1 MASYLIPEPTESISG
16 KSYTGSLLFT
26 NNNKKYYALKLNPD
40 AHTEKWWA
48 IGMIARMGGWY
59 KPIVVSTVQDYAST
73 MSDDENRP
81 YRASIS
87 FEYDG
92 VQYYVSSYTSA
103 LQSFSGSQ
111 NIPTC
116 ETTYS
121 VADTDSSMTEA
132 GKKLIDL
139 YVADGGELPERE
151 KDPQKYLL
159 SEPTAETSKVLA
171 LGTRKGLGN
180 LLISQNAEQYS
191 FKPDGSTEEWWAIG
205 MIAHNG
211 NYWHPLIVSN
221 TKEYS
226 YSFSTKYYPNNDP
239 LSNNTASFEYEGK
252 IYHASF
258 GAFGSTGNS
267 SVLTSA
273 KIPVYT
279 ATKSTN
285 IEEMAKILIGL
296 HLAEGGTLPGKKSAF
311 EPMEYETIGW
321 KNDGPPDISA
331 ENLGKMDETIGKL
344 CTNLNIAHEELEADI
359 QELAETIGAI
369 TTTQF

>member
-1 MASYLIPEPTESISG
+1 MASYLIP
-16 KSYTGSLLFT
+16 
-26 NNNKKYYALKLNPD
+26 
-40 AHTEKWWA
+40 
-48 IGMIARMGGWY
+48 
-59 KPIVVSTVQDYAST
+59 
-73 MSDDENRP
+73 
-81 YRASIS
+81 
-87 FEYDG
+87 
-92 VQYYVSSYTSA
+92 
-103 LQSFSGSQ
+103 
-111 NIPTC
+111 
-116 ETTYS
+116 
-121 VADTDSSMTEA
+121 
-132 GKKLIDL
+132 
-139 YVADGGELPERE
+139 
-151 KDPQKYLL
+151 
-159 SEPTAETSKVLA
+159 EPTAETSKVLA
-171 LGTRKGLGN
+171 LGTRTGLGN

-191 FKPDGSTEEWWAIG
+191 FKPDGSTEAWWAIG
-205 MIAHNG
+205 MIAYNG

-321 KNDGPPDISA
+321 KNDGQPDISA

-344 CTNLNIAHEELEADI
+344 CANLNIAHEELEADI